1 MPSQTNLKKIL
12 CVEDEK
18 DLRDNIALYLNQKG
32 FDIIEAA
39 NGEEAYQKYVDNRP
53 DIILCDINMPKM
65 NGQQLLEKLTA
76 NFPENKND
84 IPFIFLTA
92 LGQKNDFIKGL
103 DLGADEY
110 VIKPI
115 DFDVLLST
123 INSKLAKS
131 ELNQEFAKNK
141 INQFC
146 DQVSHLLPK
155 EVHEPLE
162 AIIKYSATLKK
173 ESFGAFIEPK
183 YVELATKIYIASLKL
198 NVQISKALCGDNIK
212 NEVNN
217 LKDNIDLNL
226 LSEELKDI
234 FKDFPIEFTLL
245 PDLPTLQGN
254 LVSLKSNLVAYLSQ
268 QISASAREITVNIFL
283 DYQENLIISVSSYT
297 SLPVVSEDLEL
308 MLQLHNG
315 KFSII
320 EKEGKT
326 HHLLSLPNY
335 LVKHLKLSA

>member
-65 NGQQLLEKLTA
+65 NGHQLLEKLTA

-146 DQVSHLLPK
+146 DHVSNLLPN
-155 EVHEPLE
+155 EVKEPLD

-183 YVELATKIYIASLKL
+183 YVSLATKIYIAALKL
-198 NVQISKALCGDNIK
+198 NVQVSKSLCSDNIK
-212 NEVNN
+212 KEVDNI
-217 LKDNIDLNL
+217 KDTIDLNIL
-226 LSEELKDI
+226 TNELKDI
-234 FKDFPIEFTLL
+234 FKNYKITFTEETNL
-245 PDLPTLQGN
+245 PSIQGN
-254 LVSLKSNLVAYLSQ
+254 LKMLKTSIIAYLTQ
-268 QISASAREITVNIFL
+268 HLKAEARDIILDIFL
-283 DYQENLIISVSSYT
+283 DYQKNLVISIASFTALPIVSD
-297 SLPVVSEDLEL
+297 DLEN
-308 MLQLHNG
+308 MLTLHSG
-315 KFSII
+315 KFSTI
-320 EKEGKT
+320 EDDGKT
-326 HHLLSLPNY
+326 NHLLTFPNY
-335 LVKHLKLSA
+335 LVKQ